1 MKIVLPLDRRGWRI
15 AFYVI
20 GLILLV
26 IAGVG
31 EVGFVYQGF

>member
-1 MKIVLPLDRRGWRI
+1 MKIVLPLDRRSWRI

-20 GLILLV
+20 GLILLT

>member
-1 MKIVLPLDRRGWRI
+1 MKIVLPLDRRGLRI
-15 AFYVI
+15 ALYVI
-20 GLILLV
+20 GLVLLA